1 MTTNNFPYRTSFW
14 CEQEPQRATPLEG
27 ATQVDV
33 AVIGG
38 GFAGLS
44 SARYLKQADPSL
56 DIALLESE
64 YIGYGAS
71 GRNEGG
77 VSPLPPL
84 TWLINDLTDPRHRE
98 PVRWA
103 VSYIRQQAQE
113 LETLIEQSGIDC
125 DFHPSTITPIAP
137 GNFQT
142 NLLKWVAAQ
151 CERAGLPCRT
161 VSEAELRDGFGYPGK
176 LGISIEGHALHP
188 YHLARGLLQV
198 AQRAG
203 VRVYEGTRV
212 SRIVPSE
219 QGVELFTETGA
230 RLFAR
235 KVVLATN
242 AYTPQLNFGRR
253 RLFPIP
259 AYTYMLATESLD
271 ETTLKRF
278 GFGRG
283 LTGELNVDMYYVRVY
298 KGRLLFGGGGI
309 HSSKPDA
316 APHLAAAAY
325 RKLHAGMLSRFP
337 FLTDVRL
344 GAAWGGMLHETLND
358 APVVRVSDESPH
370 VILNVGYSSSGV
382 ALTQISG
389 KMVAGLAL
397 GKPHVDPD
405 AERMRL
411 LYENTRI
418 PIGKAL
424 KLGLHWMTGSS
435 GLS

>member
-1 MTTNNFPYRTSFW
+1 MSTHGFPYRTSFW
-14 CEQEPQRATPLEG
+14 CEQAPERLPQLEG
-27 ATQVDV
+27 SVQVDV
-33 AVIGG
+33 AVVGG

-56 DIALLESE
+56 DVALLESE

-84 TWLINDLTDPRHRE
+84 TWFINDLTDPRHRE
-98 PVRWA
+98 PARWA

-113 LETLIEQSGIDC
+113 LETLIEREGIDC
-125 DFHPSTITPIAP
+125 DFHTSTITPIAP
-137 GNFQT
+137 GDFQT

-151 CERAGLPCRT
+151 CERADLPCRI
-161 VSEAELRDGFGYPGK
+161 VPEAELRNSFGYPGQ
-176 LGISIEGHALHP
+176 LGVSIEGHALHP

-198 AQRAG
+198 AQSRG

-219 QGVELFTETGA
+219 RGVELFTETGA

-242 AYTPQLNFGRR
+242 GYTPQLNFGRR

-259 AYTYMLATESLD
+259 AYTYMIATEPLD
-271 ETTLKRF
+271 EATLKRF

-283 LTGELNVDMYYVRVY
+283 CTGELNLDMYYARVY
-298 KGRLLFGGGGI
+298 KNRLLIGGGGI

-325 RKLHAGMLSRFP
+325 RKLHTGMLSRFP
-337 FLTDVRL
+337 FLDGVRL
-344 GAAWGGMLHETLND
+344 GAAWGGLLHETLND

-370 VILNVGYSSSGV
+370 VILNVGYASSGV

-389 KMVAGLAL
+389 KMMTGLVL

-405 AERMRL
+405 AERLRL
-411 LYENTRI
+411 MYENTRI
-418 PIGKAL
+418 PIGRAL
-424 KLGLHWMTGSS
+424 KLGLHWLSGSP